1 MKKII
6 LPPILNT
13 IYLKLQNNLLN
24 RFYVRQI
31 GLLVL
36 FLFAS
41 AISYAQTPNLVI
53 PIVSGGGP
61 FSSDNLTARTSFG
74 GFSAVGDLT
83 DANTTDNAAS
93 LGLLGL
99 LGAWIEVDYSGGTFP
114 QGSEVGFIVSRGLLS
129 ASLLGGVT
137 LSTYNTASGSGGL
150 VSTSSVNDL
159 IGLSVAGGREKLSFV
174 SVGAGS
180 FRRIRLTFS
189 GINISALTSILGSGA
204 SVNVYNAE
212 VLVPQAATLSSTCNT
227 TNPLNQG
234 AFPAVATYGTTGLVG
249 AGGLAAADVAGI
261 LNKIQNAEYITSP
274 STTDYASLSA
284 VNASVAGNGYISVKL
299 LAGVIPENYYAGFE
313 IQNINGLLSDVNLL
327 NGVRIE
333 ALYNGALVQSMTAF
347 QILSASVLSGSSSGR
362 HTLGFVVTAGSF
374 NEIRLVLTSGI
385 LSAGASLGETR
396 IYNAVVHNF
405 CAPTAPLWGLTVLA
419 NGHASTNG
427 MTVAVNGA
435 SSGLANATLLNT
447 ESFSGSLGNLVDN
460 DVTNYVSLSS
470 TLGIGA
476 GSTAAVAVTTPNY
489 TFTGDEYAGF
499 IVKAATPLI
508 NVGLLTG
515 LTISTHNNGNP
526 IAVEEASVSNSL
538 LELNVLNV
546 LSINGDLPPDAQV
559 LYFKTTR
566 DFDEVRLTTNNL
578 AGVGNELQ
586 VYSAFVN
593 ANVAL
598 PVSFGN
604 VSAVLQGNN
613 LQVNWSTL
621 SETNNKEFIVQGSS
635 NGSSW
640 LTIGTVAS
648 KAGGGNSNGSIDYSF
663 NTTVQELL
671 VLSAFSLPVAIALVV
686 VALMLLPAINRKRAF
701 WMTPVIAIG
710 IALVSFS
717 CNKSQDSYETGGRPV
732 SYIRIAQ
739 VDKDGKISYSKAV
752 KVIQQ

>member
-6 LPPILNT
+6 LPSILNT
-13 IYLKLQNNLLN
+13 IYLKLLNDLLN
-24 RFYVRQI
+24 RCCIRKI
-31 GLLVL
+31 RLLIL

-53 PIVSGGGP
+53 PVVSGAGP
-61 FSSDNLTARTSFG
+61 FTSDNLTPRTSFG
-74 GFSAVGDLT
+74 GFSGVGSLT
-83 DANTTDNAAS
+83 DANTTDNAAR

-99 LGAWIEVDYSGGTFP
+99 LGSWIEVDYSGGTFP
-114 QGSEVGFIVSRGLLS
+114 QGSDVGFIVSRGLLS

-150 VSTSSVNDL
+150 VSSSSVSEL
-159 IGLSVAGGREKLSFV
+159 IGLSVAGGREKLSFI
-174 SVGAGS
+174 SAGAGS

-189 GINISALTSILGSGA
+189 GISISALTSILGSGA

-212 VLVPQAATLSSTCNT
+212 VLVPQAGTLSSTCNT
-227 TNPLNQG
+227 ISQLNEG

-249 AGGLAAADVAGI
+249 TGGLAAADVAGI
-261 LNKIQNAEYITSP
+261 LNKIQNAEHITSP

-299 LAGVIPENYYAGFE
+299 LAGVIPEDYYAGFE
-313 IQNINGLLSDVNLL
+313 IQNINGLLSDANLL
-327 NGVRIE
+327 NGITIE
-333 ALYNGALVQSMTAF
+333 ALHNGSLVQSMTAF
-347 QILSASVLSGSSSGR
+347 QILSASVLSGSSSAR

-385 LSAGASLGETR
+385 LSVGASLGETR

-405 CAPTAPLWGLTVLA
+405 CAPTAPLRALTILA

-447 ESFSGSLGNLVDN
+447 QSFSGSLGNLVDN
-460 DVTNYVSLSS
+460 IATNYVSLSS

-499 IVKAATPLI
+499 IVKAAAPLV

-526 IAVEEASVSNSL
+526 IAVEAASVSNSL

-559 LYFKTTR
+559 LYFRTTR
-566 DFDEVRLTTNNL
+566 EFDEVRLTTNSL
-578 AGVGNELQ
+578 AGIGNELQ

-593 ANVAL
+593 TNAAL
-598 PVSFGN
+598 PVSLGN
-604 VSAVLQGNN
+604 LSAAWQGNN

-621 SETNNKEFIVQGSS
+621 SETNNKEFMVQGTA
-635 NGSSW
+635 NGTSW
-640 LTIGTVAS
+640 FTIGRVVS
-648 KAGGGNSNGSIDYSF
+648 KAEGGNSADSIDYSF
-663 NTTVQELL
+663 NKTVQELW

-710 IALVSFS
+710 IAWASFA
-717 CNKSQDSYETGGRPV
+717 CNKSRDSYETGEKPV
-732 SYIRIAQ
+732 AYIRIAQ
-739 VDKDGKISYSKAV
+739 VNKDGRITYSKAV
-752 KVIQQ
+752 KVVEQ